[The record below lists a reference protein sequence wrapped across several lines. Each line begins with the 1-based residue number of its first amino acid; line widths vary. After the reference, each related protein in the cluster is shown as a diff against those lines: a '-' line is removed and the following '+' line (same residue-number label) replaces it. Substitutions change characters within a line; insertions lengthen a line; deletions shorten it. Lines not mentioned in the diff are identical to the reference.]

1 MKNLCAASVLV
12 IIYLLGGVS
21 EIGGQNIPPL
31 IGDKVGKPKIA
42 IPNPLGQQG
51 QQREGSNQSYS
62 TSAQD
67 AEIHSFLDG
76 FVKSLADRDLEKIS
90 ACYSQ
95 QPGLVVYWNS
105 QEFQG
110 WEAVQTHWQ
119 KALGEMAEAKWTLS
133 DSNIHVFG
141 RFAWVTAKYHRESLE
156 QGKPLGEDGHAT
168 FVLEKK
174 RAQWL
179 ILHEHVSQ
187 GSGS

>member
-1 MKNLCAASVLV
+1 MRNLCTASMLV
-12 IIYLLGGVS
+12 VVYLLGSVCDVRS
-21 EIGGQNIPPL
+21 QNIPPL

-42 IPNPLGQQG
+42 IPNPLDRQG

-67 AEIHSFLDG
+67 AEIHSFLDS
-76 FVKSLADRDLEKIS
+76 FVKSLADRDLEKIG

-119 KALGEMAEAKWTLS
+119 KALDEMGGAKWTLS
-133 DSNIHVFG
+133 DSDVHVFG

-156 QGKPLGEDGHAT
+156 QGKPLRQDNHVT
-168 FVLEKK
+168 FVLEKR